1 MTRKLTSRALGS
13 NSVTSDAIAN
23 DAITSNELADNIQFP
38 GDYIV
43 IPTGSTAERPASP
56 SIGMLRYNTTLGFM
70 EQYTVDGWQG
80 VAPPPTIVSVSPTS
94 YNGEQGT
101 TITINGSSFDS
112 NPTVK
117 FITNDNSEYTASVVS
132 RINSSQLAATT
143 PQDFTVAQEPL
154 KVKVING
161 SGLSYTL
168 ENAIDCGGTPTW
180 NTTAGNLATQFDTIG
195 STTLAT
201 LSASDPDAG
210 AVITYSVSSGS
221 LPTGTTLNSSTGAIS
236 GTPSNVTSDTTY
248 NFVAQATDNAGNNS
262 TRSFNIIIKDD
273 KLNVVD
279 PLYDSSGLALY
290 SMDNTINDLSGN
302 YNGTLKTGSLVYSSS
317 NKKLGTHSFTC
328 NAANSFS
335 VATIK
340 NSYPFTLSTWIYV
353 NPSLSGFNEVM
364 NLSIAGQRVSMG
376 LVDWDNN
383 GTWQITLMYG
393 GTNHWTFGG
402 NIPKSS
408 WVHVVWSVV
417 GSNNSS
423 HAIYLNGTAQ
433 SATNR
438 GGGHGGT
445 AGWVIG
451 GNQDG
456 AELFNGSIDQLR
468 FFNKALS
475 SSEVSALYA
484 FESTR

>member
-1 MTRKLTSRALGS
+1 MSKNRNLTE
-13 NSVTSDAIAN
+13 VIE
-23 DAITSNELADNIQFP
+23 NEGVLT
-38 GDYIV
+38 
-43 IPTGSTAERPASP
+43 IPSGTTAQRPVSP
-56 SIGMLRYNTTLGFM
+56 TVGTLRYNTTLGFM
-70 EQYTVDGWQG
+70 EQYTGDGWQG
-80 VAPPPTIVSVSPTS
+80 VAPPPSIVSVSPSS

-101 TITINGSSFDS
+101 TFTINGSSFDS

-117 FITNDNSEYTASVVS
+117 FITNDNTEYTASVVS
-132 RINSSQLAATT
+132 RINSSQLTATT

-180 NTTAGNLATQFDTIG
+180 NTTAGNLATQFDTVG

-201 LSASDPDAG
+201 LSASDPDVG
-210 AVITYSVSSGS
+210 AVITYSVASGS

-273 KLNVVD
+273 KLNVVN
-279 PLYDSSGLALY
+279 PFYDNSGLALY

-302 YNGTLKTGSLVYSSS
+302 YNGSLKTGSLVYSSS
-317 NKKLGTHSFTC
+317 SKKLGTHSFTC
-328 NAANSFS
+328 NSTNSFS
-335 VATIK
+335 VPTIK
-340 NSYPFTLSTWIYV
+340 NSYPFSISAWVYF
-353 NPSLSGFNEVM
+353 NSGTPNNQFKEIM
-364 NLSIAGQRVSMG
+364 NLSIGGQRVSTG

-383 GTWQITLMYG
+383 GTYQITLMYG
-393 GTNHWTFGG
+393 GQNHWTFGP
-402 NIPKSS
+402 NFTTNT
-408 WVHVVWSVV
+408 WQHVTWSVV
-417 GSNNSS
+417 GNNDAS
-423 HAIYLNGTAQ
+423 HAIYLNGVAQ

-438 GGGHGGT
+438 GGSHGGT

-475 SSEVSALYA
+475 SSEVAALYA